1 MALSAIAACDPRQ
14 ILTFFFCGFSD
25 DLAFDATGYTFIL
38 INDVLTAANGRKYF
52 INSPF
57 LFLIKKCSWFIQFM
71 SSTIETSCPV
81 ILVIRRAVTR
91 FPVTGLMLFYSD
103 YSDQHQISLCNIN
116 TLLNRVVMRIMDMIT
131 QDKCAWYFINFP
143 PLFL

>member
-1 MALSAIAACDPRQ
+1 
-14 ILTFFFCGFSD
+14 
-25 DLAFDATGYTFIL
+25 
-38 INDVLTAANGRKYF
+38 
-52 INSPF
+52 
-57 LFLIKKCSWFIQFM
+57 M
-71 SSTIETSCPV
+71 SSTVETSCPI

-131 QDKCAWYFINFP
+131 QDEFA
-143 PLFL
+143 